1 MGGIRSQTLSY
12 TDSVMGAWSFSY
24 DQLNRLVTAA
34 NGGAL
39 LAGTLAVPAPG
50 WAANFCWAYDAFGNR
65 LQQGNSDQPF
75 AAGENGACNTT
86 GSLASPF
93 NIWASYD
100 AQNHVTQTNAPGWT
114 DAPSYDAA
122 GDVTA
127 DGANQYV
134 YDAEGRLC
142 AVQSMDPLTGTFDGN
157 WTGYL
162 YDAAGNRVAKGSLS
176 SNVTASNACDIT
188 TNGFV
193 QTAGYVV
200 GPSGEQLTE
209 VDASN
214 NWKHTNVYAG
224 GKQIGTYDG
233 NVSAPTLH
241 FYFDDPLGTR
251 RAQTNSSGVLEA
263 TYQSLPFGDG
273 LAQNPVTTTDDP
285 TENHFTGKER
295 DTESGN
301 DYFLA
306 RYYNSATGRFLSPDW
321 SAMLEPVPY
330 AKLGDPQTLNLYAY
344 MENNPIRGIDPDG
357 HDGCYADD
365 MPTDCSL
372 LTSENS
378 VADESDTEKFADALI
393 GYNERDQ
400 LAKDKA
406 KERVGKTTVGSLA
419 RTMTNED
426 GSLSGGAPGELEKGK
441 TALANAIINNAGLA
455 VPAPVAPDTG
465 TASDQ
470 DTEIMDD
477 AYTNRVNGGADPVQ
491 GRSQYGTTQNP
502 NVKYRDANN
511 KMHGVA
517 GQETVYAKFGPFTN
531 SISPRPTW
539 IVIYNDPGH

>member
-1 MGGIRSQTLSY
+1 MPRGLIRYEHTGSFHFLTFSCYHRFQYLGAAEARDLFEDALERVRQRYRFVVGGWPRSERLHES
-12 TDSVMGAWSFSY
+12 GAPCLDFETWVY
-24 DQLNRLVTAA
+24 
-34 NGGAL
+34 
-39 LAGTLAVPAPG
+39 
-50 WAANFCWAYDAFGNR
+50 AYDARSIRMTLYDPAGN
-65 LQQGNSDQPF
+65 
-75 AAGENGACNTT
+75 
-86 GSLASPF
+86 
-93 NIWASYD
+93 
-100 AQNHVTQTNAPGWT
+100 
-114 DAPSYDAA
+114 
-122 GDVTA
+122 VTA
-127 DGANQYV
+127 DNANYYLYDGEGRVCAVQDRTFGGMTQYI
-134 YDAEGRLC
+134 YDAEG
-142 AVQSMDPLTGTFDGN
+142 T
-157 WTGYL
+157 
-162 YDAAGNRVAKGSLS
+162 RVAKGTITNWNAGCDTTQNGFSLS
-176 SNVTASNACDIT
+176 NTYAI
-188 TNGFV
+188 
-193 QTAGYVV
+193 

-209 VDASN
+209 VDANN

>member
-1 MGGIRSQTLSY
+1 M
-12 TDSVMGAWSFSY
+12 
-24 DQLNRLVTAA
+24 
-34 NGGAL
+34 
-39 LAGTLAVPAPG
+39 
-50 WAANFCWAYDAFGNR
+50 
-65 LQQGNSDQPF
+65 
-75 AAGENGACNTT
+75 
-86 GSLASPF
+86 
-93 NIWASYD
+93 
-100 AQNHVTQTNAPGWT
+100 
-114 DAPSYDAA
+114 
-122 GDVTA
+122 
-127 DGANQYV
+127 
-134 YDAEGRLC
+134 
-142 AVQSMDPLTGTFDGN
+142 
-157 WTGYL
+157 
-162 YDAAGNRVAKGSLS
+162 
-176 SNVTASNACDIT
+176 
-188 TNGFV
+188 

-517 GQETVYAKFGPFTN
+517 GQRPYTLNLVLSQTPLALDQLGLSSITTPAISHDIQERPFHEEYQVSNCDTALFR
-531 SISPRPTW
+531 SHRTCSATDASTPISCCSLSGSQGLPATFKRRKAHFWVPS
-539 IVIYNDPGH
+539 